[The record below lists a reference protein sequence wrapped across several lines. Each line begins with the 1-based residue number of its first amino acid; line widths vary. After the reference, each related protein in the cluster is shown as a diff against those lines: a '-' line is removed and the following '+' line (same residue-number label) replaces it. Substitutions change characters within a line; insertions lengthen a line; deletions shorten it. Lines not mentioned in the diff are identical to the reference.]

1 MQTNN
6 NSFPEQTRSSYGGI
20 GDAGQD
26 KFNQSIPPLGVDTS
40 RAVNKKGLVFIGII
54 GLVGLSVAYWL
65 LTKSGDA
72 NKAAITKVE
81 KEEVVVI
88 PERKNQPASL
98 KPAVKSG
105 SMPLVSDVKT
115 SDVAKPAVPADASS
129 AIGVIG
135 GPAVSS
141 TTDPKVLT
149 LDQRRAMGTLSAQP
163 DVVVGKSKNDIP
175 LLDESS
181 ALIRRRSSEG
191 GNVSYAASVAA
202 AATAAEDAKV
212 ASNKSTNPADM
223 MANMMSALT
232 GGGSAANKKPVEKPT
247 NIPAVAFPVQLARNI
262 QVSADLSIL
271 QGSTIRC
278 LMNTRLI
285 SDISGQVVCT
295 VTENILSTS
304 AKRVLIP
311 KGTKVVGE
319 YNGKASESLERVG
332 IIWSRLITPNNIDIA
347 LESPGT
353 DPLGSAGVPGYVDE
367 KWRLRLGAAVLIT
380 LTSDILKVGVQT
392 FAPKT
397 TIARPDPTTGKIAYE
412 EAPFDS
418 ATVKM
423 LNKAT
428 EPYLNRVLNAPPT
441 ILIQQGT
448 LVSIQT
454 AKDMDFSD
462 VYENK

>member
-1 MQTNN
+1 
-6 NSFPEQTRSSYGGI
+6 
-20 GDAGQD
+20 
-26 KFNQSIPPLGVDTS
+26 
-40 RAVNKKGLVFIGII
+40 
-54 GLVGLSVAYWL
+54 
-65 LTKSGDA
+65 
-72 NKAAITKVE
+72 
-81 KEEVVVI
+81 
-88 PERKNQPASL
+88 
-98 KPAVKSG
+98 
-105 SMPLVSDVKT
+105 
-115 SDVAKPAVPADASS
+115 
-129 AIGVIG
+129 
-135 GPAVSS
+135 
-141 TTDPKVLT
+141 
-149 LDQRRAMGTLSAQP
+149 
-163 DVVVGKSKNDIP
+163 
-175 LLDESS
+175 
-181 ALIRRRSSEG
+181 
-191 GNVSYAASVAA
+191 
-202 AATAAEDAKV
+202 
-212 ASNKSTNPADM
+212 M

-232 GGGSAANKKPVEKPT
+232 GGGGAANKKPVEKPT